1 VAKLETKKSVI
12 ALETEYLNQVRNI
25 LRDWVPNCEVWA
37 FGSRVH
43 RRGLKPF
50 SDLDLVLI
58 TEQPL
63 DDSYCGRI
71 KEAFSESDLPI
82 RVDIADWSLLSDSLR
97 ERILKE
103 HEIIL

>member
-1 VAKLETKKSVI
+1 MISLDKK
-12 ALETEYLNQVRNI
+12 YLDIIQRI
-25 LRDWVPNCEVWA
+25 LQRWVPDYEVWA

-43 RRGLKPF
+43 QRGLKPF

-63 DDSYCGRI
+63 DMSHYGMI

-82 RVDIADWSLLSDSLR
+82 RVDIADWSLLSDSFQEMIR
-97 ERILKE
+97 NEHERIQ
-103 HEIIL
+103 

>member
-1 VAKLETKKSVI
+1 MIVLG
-12 ALETEYLNQVRNI
+12 TEYLNQVRSI

-43 RRGLKPF
+43 QRGLKPF

-63 DDSYCGRI
+63 DEAYCGII

-82 RVDIADWSLLSDSLR
+82 RVDIADWSQLSCLLR
-97 ERILKE
+97 NMILKE
-103 HEIIL
+103 HERIQ